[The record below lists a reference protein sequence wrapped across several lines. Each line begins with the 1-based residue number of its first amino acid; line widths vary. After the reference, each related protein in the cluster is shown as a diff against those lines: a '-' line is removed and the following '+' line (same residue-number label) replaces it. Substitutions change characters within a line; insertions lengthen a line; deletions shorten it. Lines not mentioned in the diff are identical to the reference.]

1 MRFSHVGICVT
12 DVEASLRF
20 YQDFLGF
27 QPVHELEIQGK
38 ATAQLL
44 RLEKVELR
52 AVFLERDGV
61 RIELLHYATPGH
73 IGEPAPRAMNQ
84 IGLTHLSIQVEDIDE
99 ALAGVEPAGGRVL
112 KETIVSVEQTGA
124 RAVFITDP
132 DGTLIELVQW
142 PTPTA

>member
-20 YQDFLGF
+20 YRDFLGF

-38 ATAQLL
+38 ATARLL

-52 AVFLERDGV
+52 ALFLERDGV
-61 RIELLHYATPGH
+61 RIELLHYSTPGH
-73 IGEPAPRAMNQ
+73 VGEPTPRAMNQ
-84 IGLTHLSIQVEDIDE
+84 IGLTHLSIQVEDIDL

-112 KETIVSVEQTGA
+112 NETIVSVEQTGA
-124 RAVFITDP
+124 RAVFLTDP

>member
-1 MRFSHVGICVT
+1 VRFSHVGICVT
-12 DVEASLRF
+12 DVESSLRF

-27 QPVHELEIQGK
+27 QPVHELEIRGK
-38 ATAQLL
+38 ATARLL

-52 AVFLERDGV
+52 ALFLERDGV

-73 IGEPAPRAMNQ
+73 IGEPTPRAMNQ

-99 ALAGVEPAGGRVL
+99 VLAGVEPAGGRVL

-124 RAVFITDP
+124 RAVFLTDP

-142 PTPTA
+142 PTPAD

>member
-1 MRFSHVGICVT
+1 VRFSHVGICVT
-12 DVEASLRF
+12 DVESSLRF
-20 YQDFLGF
+20 YRDFLGF

-38 ATAQLL
+38 PTARLL

-52 AVFLERDGV
+52 ALFLERDGV

-73 IGEPAPRAMNQ
+73 IGEPAPRAMNR

-124 RAVFITDP
+124 RAAFLTDP

>member
-1 MRFSHVGICVT
+1 MQFSHVGICVR
-12 DVEASLRF
+12 DVECSLRF
-20 YQDFLGF
+20 YRDFLGF
-27 QPVHELEIQGK
+27 QPVDELEIQGK

-52 AVFLERDGV
+52 ALFLERDGV

-73 IGEPAPRAMNQ
+73 VGEPTPRAMNQ
-84 IGLTHLSIQVEDIDE
+84 IGLTHLSIQVEDIDQ

-112 KETIVSVEQTGA
+112 NETIVSVEQTGA
-124 RAVFITDP
+124 RAVFLTDP

-142 PTPTA
+142 PTPAA